1 VEGAALIRWLRPEEG
16 GRDALPPG
24 PEFRAT
30 GDLPDQS
37 LADMNVDWDGFS
49 LIVSWDGEASST
61 EERSARIRALVDDAL
76 TEPGQRFR
84 VKEGGTPV
92 AVGRIVSIG

>member
-1 VEGAALIRWLRPEEG
+1 VEGTALIRWLRPEEG

-30 GDLPDQS
+30 GDLSDQP
-37 LADMNVDWDGFS
+37 LADMNVEWDGFS
-49 LIVSWDGEASST
+49 LIVYWDGEASST
-61 EERSARIRALVDDAL
+61 EERSARIRTLVDDAL

-84 VKEGGTPV
+84 VMEGGKPV
-92 AVGRIVSIG
+92 AVGRVVSVA